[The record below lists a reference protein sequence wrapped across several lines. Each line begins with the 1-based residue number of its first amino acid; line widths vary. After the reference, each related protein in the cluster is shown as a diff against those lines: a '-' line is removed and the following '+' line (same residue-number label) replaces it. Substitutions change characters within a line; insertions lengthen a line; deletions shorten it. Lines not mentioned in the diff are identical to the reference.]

1 MLAPCML
8 WLATDSA
15 VGLDAHVRVAHAWG
29 TSCWTCSG
37 PGWSGL
43 AASPCLLAIEGDPHH
58 MTPPLNNSYLTNDP
72 SGSYKYRDQSVD
84 RSHLAHCQPNA

>member
-1 MLAPCML
+1 MHVVAGY
-8 WLATDSA
+8 TDSA

-43 AASPCLLAIEGDPHH
+43 AASLGLLAIEGDP
-58 MTPPLNNSYLTNDP
+58 PPYDFLP
-72 SGSYKYRDQSVD
+72 
-84 RSHLAHCQPNA
+84 

>member
-1 MLAPCML
+1 MDPMHVMAGY
-8 WLATDSA
+8 TDSA

-58 MTPPLNNSYLTNDP
+58 MTSSPE
-72 SGSYKYRDQSVD
+72 
-84 RSHLAHCQPNA
+84 